1 MLLCLA
7 VYERFPTEPGSD
19 SSSMRNK
26 QIGDSSEN
34 KRAFSFDGVDSPEDI
49 T

>member
-1 MLLCLA
+1 MLLCLPI
-7 VYERFPTEPGSD
+7 YKRFPTEPGSD

-34 KRAFSFDGVDSPEDI
+34 KHAFSFDDADSPEEI